1 MKLINI
7 QIYHRGKIYK
17 LAIKATDLGL
27 PPRSSTSYLS
37 IRVNEVNDHPPKFEQ
52 SKYVTSL
59 PENSLPG
66 MIVLGIEILNVIE
79 LETQKCIV
87 IQRNLLLFQA
97 QRF

>member
-1 MKLINI
+1 MKLMNI

-66 MIVLGIEILNVIE
+66 MIVLGMEILNLTNID
-79 LETQKCIV
+79 
-87 IQRNLLLFQA
+87 
-97 QRF
+97 

>member
-1 MKLINI
+1 MNI

-52 SKYVTSL
+52 TKYVTSL

-66 MIVLGIEILNVIE
+66 MIVLGIEILKVIKLYK

-87 IQRNLLLFQA
+87 IQRNLLSF
-97 QRF
+97 